1 MAQLTATVK
10 SQRVVSGEYKTGKR
24 QGEEWEFL
32 SLELIDVS
40 SGFIWNCQLP
50 SEDDSYRDATKDSMV
65 GHRVR
70 VKVTSQTA
78 GQRDLPDGTKK
89 MQIRSQVTNL
99 RDMGIPKEDE

>member
-1 MAQLTATVK
+1 MAMLTATVK

-32 SLELIDVS
+32 SLELIDVG

-50 SEDDSYRDATKDSMV
+50 SEDDTYRDATADSLV
-65 GHRVR
+65 GHRVK

-78 GQRDLPDGTKK
+78 GQRDLPDGSKK